1 MSEMEI
7 AAIYMGYEEWYE
19 EYGDELWVIYHEE
32 GANYDQNY
40 EDWCERKWYSIR
52 Q

>member
-7 AAIYMGYEEWYE
+7 DAIGMDYEEWYE
-19 EYGDELWVIYHEE
+19 KWDDELWTAYHEE

-40 EDWCERKWYSIR
+40 EDWCEKKYDSVRR
-52 Q
+52 